1 MKSSWRKTRRA
12 IPWNSMISTSLG
24 RCSSGGAEIA
34 GRTASLCR
42 KASSSQAKPTPS
54 GCRRLHASR
63 LSVNRFMH
71 RLAVEGGRPVR
82 TTLLPYGYQCIDDDD
97 VRAVTETLQS
107 SWLTTGPKVEEFE
120 RAFASAV
127 GAKHAVAVSSG
138 TAALHAATF
147 AARIGPADDVITT
160 PMTFAATANC
170 VRYQGGTVVFAD
182 VRK

>member
-1 MKSSWRKTRRA
+1 
-12 IPWNSMISTSLG
+12 
-24 RCSSGGAEIA
+24 
-34 GRTASLCR
+34 
-42 KASSSQAKPTPS
+42 
-54 GCRRLHASR
+54 
-63 LSVNRFMH
+63 MH

-82 TTLLPYGYQCIDDDD
+82 TTLLPYGHQCIDDDD

-182 VRK
+182 VRKDTLNLDPAKVALLITPRTKAIITVDYTGQPSDLDELYALAVRHGLVLIDDAPHALGATY